1 MSARCAIAGVGLYTP
16 GFPNASAFVSGA
28 RDDAAPAPAGAL
40 LDKHSRRRASEL
52 TKALADVYKEA
63 LDEAGLEATQVAAV
77 FGSALG
83 EANTTIGLLD
93 QLWRG
98 PGALSPMRF
107 AASVHNTAA
116 GVVSIG
122 TKNTG
127 FTTAMG
133 ADHDTPAMA
142 LLEGLAFVI
151 THDTPVIVVCGDEAA
166 PANLVRGDEG
176 WDFLTCA
183 VALLP
188 LTAAKQ
194 DLPLLAAVE
203 PSAGRLTLEQPEL
216 PRGLA
221 QNPCVGLVDL
231 ISAVRA
237 GRSGR
242 VRLDRGRGRGY
253 CAEIVRTS

>member
-1 MSARCAIAGVGLYTP
+1 MSALCAIAGVGVYTP
-16 GFPNASAFVSGA
+16 GFISASAFIGGTRA
-28 RDDAAPAPAGAL
+28 EAASPPQGAL

-52 TKALADVYKEA
+52 TKAFADVYKEA
-63 LDEAGLEATQVAAV
+63 LEESGLEATQVAAV

-127 FTTAMG
+127 FTTAIG

-142 LLEGLAFVI
+142 LLEAVAFVV
-151 THDTPVIVVCGDEAA
+151 THDTPVIVACGDEAA

-183 VALLP
+183 VVLLP
-188 LTAAKQ
+188 LTAAAPG
-194 DLPLLAAVE
+194 LPLLAALE
-203 PSAGRLTLEQPEL
+203 PSLGKPTLTQAEL

-221 QNPCVGLVDL
+221 QNPEVGLLDL
-231 ISAVRA
+231 ISALRTGQV
-237 GRSGR
+237 GR